1 MAVSF
6 NNIAHH
12 RENILKDSIFVFAL
26 YEKQYLLCQVSVNK
40 PRSLSIIPSFE
51 SLTQTFA
58 TRRPRVIERAMTNIS
73 KPNCVNVCIR
83 VCKRDDSIDFMMREG
98 KENGS

>member
-1 MAVSF
+1 
-6 NNIAHH
+6 
-12 RENILKDSIFVFAL
+12 
-26 YEKQYLLCQVSVNK
+26 
-40 PRSLSIIPSFE
+40 
-51 SLTQTFA
+51 
-58 TRRPRVIERAMTNIS
+58 MTNIS